1 MIRFVKQIK
10 TKIMKFI
17 TLTSIDGGLIVVN
30 VVHIGHFYPVDKKV
44 EYGKITKK
52 AHTRL
57 GVTTH
62 NNGGFSVTETVDEI
76 ITLINN

>member
-1 MIRFVKQIK
+1 
-10 TKIMKFI
+10 MKFI
-17 TLTSIDGGLIVVN
+17 KLTSIEGGLIVVN
-30 VVHIGHFYPVDKKV
+30 VAHIGHLYPINEKV
-44 EYGKITKK
+44 EYGRVAKK

-76 ITLINN
+76 ISLINN

>member
-1 MIRFVKQIK
+1 
-10 TKIMKFI
+10 
-17 TLTSIDGGLIVVN
+17 VVN

-76 ITLINN
+76 ISLINN